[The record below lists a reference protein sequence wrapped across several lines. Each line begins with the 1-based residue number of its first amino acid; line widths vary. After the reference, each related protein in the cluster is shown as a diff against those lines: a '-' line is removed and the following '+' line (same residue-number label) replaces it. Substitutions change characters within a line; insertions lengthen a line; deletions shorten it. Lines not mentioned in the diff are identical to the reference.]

1 MAILI
6 ICIIA
11 FTAGIFCGYGLGRN
25 GSTRG
30 TGRCNNS
37 PAESGLNDCK
47 STAERAESAVESAVK
62 ANEEAAAT
70 IQRMRDIVNRHNHD
84 SDNTVCEGETE

>member
-11 FTAGIFCGYGLGRN
+11 FTAGLFCGYGLGRN
-25 GSTRG
+25 GSVGGASRQH
-30 TGRCNNS
+30 NQES
-37 PAESGLNDCK
+37 ESGFARAEEA
-47 STAERAESAVESAVK
+47 AERAIQ
-62 ANEEAAAT
+62 ANEDAAAT

-84 SDNTVCEGETE
+84 SDNTVCEGKAE